1 MITLFTRTTL
11 IRGARRGSP
20 GRRARRA
27 AAVALAVAAVLPL
40 AASCAA
46 GTSVLDKDALVIGVK
61 PDQPGLGVKVSPG
74 KYRGFDIDVAT
85 YVARKLGKP
94 VRFVDAPSSQR
105 ERLLMDGAVDLI
117 FATYSITPERKTK
130 VAFGGPYYV
139 AHQDTLVRTGQA
151 AIDNVRDLRDRKLCQ
166 VTGSNSWKRVK
177 EERKIPVVL
186 VPSASYSECVSDLR
200 AGKVDAVST
209 DDLILAGFATPGTT
223 IVNAPFSDER
233 YGVGIRNGD
242 VDGCEAVNKAI
253 TEMYQDG
260 TAKRLLERWFARSG
274 LALTF
279 TVPQFEGCG

>member
-1 MITLFTRTTL
+1 MITLFTRPTPT
-11 IRGARRGSP
+11 RGARRGSP
-20 GRRARRA
+20 AGRARRA

-46 GTSVLDKDALVIGVK
+46 GTSVLDKDTLVIGVK

-94 VRFVDAPSSQR
+94 VRFVDALSSQR

-117 FATYSITPERKTK
+117 FASYSITPERKTK

-151 AIDNVRDLRDRKLCQ
+151 GIDNVRDLRNRKLCQ

-186 VPSASYSECVSDLR
+186 VPSVSYSACVSDLR
-200 AGKVDAVST
+200 TGKVDAIST

-233 YGVGIRNGD
+233 YGVGIRSGD